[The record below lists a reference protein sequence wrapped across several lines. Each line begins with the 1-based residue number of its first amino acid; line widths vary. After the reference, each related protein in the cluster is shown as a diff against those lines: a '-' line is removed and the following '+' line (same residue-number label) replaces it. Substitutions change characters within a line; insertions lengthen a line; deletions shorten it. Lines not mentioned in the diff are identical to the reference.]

1 MISKIKDTGIKDKF
15 RFFSEN
21 KSVTLTIIFIL
32 IALIA
37 VIAFSF
43 FGNMRILSRSVETL
57 ANIELD
63 KAEQSLQGNIDDC
76 RLYTRLICNCF
87 ESEKNA
93 ADPQKE
99 ISLHSKH
106 MADIFSHSYIGT
118 YAEHGSFVFSDTEIK
133 NAKTKRW
140 YKDSHGS
147 PDIAKVYVE
156 ESRSGL
162 RDGLIVIALYDSAT
176 DSISAVFLNAEMIL
190 DSVSSNNDFNK
201 LFDAVIFNDN
211 GGLISVQNHADR
223 KSTAEFMKS
232 SKGVDVLSKFAKI
245 TRGHDVFRIGRA
257 AQTAYFCRLV
267 DDWHIM
273 YYANRADIYKDFY
286 LFSIIQYIVIIL
298 IFLLFIMFFIQN
310 HTNSLRLE
318 RALKTRSAFLT
329 NMSHEIRTPLNAIIG
344 MSEILL
350 RRDVHGAARND
361 VVSIHNAGTGLLA
374 IINDILD
381 YSKMESGSF
390 KIINDE
396 YDLPGL
402 VTEVVSLISFRLKE
416 KDVRLMV
423 NINPAVPRRLIGDE
437 VRIKQI
443 LVNLLGNAVKFTER
457 GYIILSVDW
466 DFISNGE
473 TNLTLKVA
481 DTGIGIAE
489 EEAKLLFDEFTQA
502 DAGAKSKH
510 GGTGLGLYI
519 SKNLAQQMGG
529 SISLESTLGKG
540 STFTVTVKNKV
551 ENYAPFAAVSDE
563 NVMLGIYER
572 DITLAELLAV
582 SLDMLHVNYRLISD
596 DKDPDSF
603 IDLTHIFFRKK
614 WKNEVGRMLGSLN
627 ISPVPILLTEA
638 GDDSEEDTSIKK
650 LMINLFGLQIAD
662 CLNGEIKYF
671 DRYSGFDT
679 GEIVTI
685 PDARALLVDDNIT
698 NMAVAKGILAEY
710 NIVIDTA
717 VDGAQALE
725 MVKNNEYDI
734 IFMDN
739 MMPVMDGIEATRR
752 IRQMDGDYYKNLPI
766 IALTAL
772 AGRGDRER
780 FQSLGFD
787 EFLSKPIDLNKMDII
802 LHKFLQNKI
811 RDIYDISTTKE
822 ENISIEADLVIDTEA
837 GIRQLGYNK
846 DSYAD
851 ILTIYVQDMEK
862 RYSQLIANNDNVEKK
877 TINFHAIKG
886 SSANVGAY
894 KLNEMAAEMEKLG
907 KAGNTQAIDTLSE
920 QFLQLLDL
928 TIQSAKEY
936 LQAYKGQQNESKGY
950 KYAVET
956 KYINDLIDACDNMDM
971 IKIEDIYETITHFV
985 YPDNTMKLLE
995 KIKLASFEYDYDKI
1009 KEAAEQL
1016 GKKNG

>member
-1 MISKIKDTGIKDKF
+1 MFKTIKDKY

-21 KSVTLTIIFIL
+21 KSITLTIVFIL
-32 IALIA
+32 IALIM
-37 VIAFSF
+37 VIAFSYL
-43 FGNMRILSRSVETL
+43 GTMRMLSQSIETL
-57 ANIELD
+57 AYTELD
-63 KAEQSLQGNIDDC
+63 KANRDVENLISDC
-76 RLYTRLICNCF
+76 RLYVRLICNSY
-87 ESEKNA
+87 ENNKTYEDTIN
-93 ADPQKE
+93 E

-106 MADIFSHSYIGT
+106 MAELFPDSYIGT
-118 YAEHGSFVFSDTEIK
+118 YAECGDTIYKSPDLK
-133 NAKTKRW
+133 NISSKRW
-140 YKDSHGS
+140 YKECRNS
-147 PDIAKVYVE
+147 PNTEKVYIE
-156 ESRSGL
+156 EGRNGL
-162 RDGLIVIALYDSAT
+162 RDSFITIARYDTET
-176 DSISAVFLNAEMIL
+176 DSIGAVCLRA
-190 DSVSSNNDFNK
+190 DSVISAMPPNPSFNMM
-201 LFDAVIFNDN
+201 FDTVIFGSSGSLVHLDN
-211 GGLISVQNHADR
+211 YSGRENA
-223 KSTAEFMKS
+223 AEFLQS
-232 SKGVDVLSKFAKI
+232 AEGAALLASL
-245 TRGHDVFRIGRA
+245 HGRA
-257 AQTAYFCRLV
+257 KGSTVFTMNGAEQTAYYCRFL
-267 DDWHIM
+267 DNWYIM
-273 YYANRADIYKDFY
+273 YYASTLSLFKDFY
-286 LFSIIQYIVIIL
+286 LFSIIQYIVIML
-298 IFLLFIMFFIQN
+298 IFLLFIMFFVQN

-381 YSKMESGSF
+381 YSKMESGGF

-402 VTEVVSLISFRLKE
+402 VTEVVSLMSFRLKE

-466 DFISNGE
+466 DFINNGE

-489 EEAKLLFDEFTQA
+489 EEAKLLFDEFIQA

-529 SISLESTLGKG
+529 SISLESALGKG

-551 ENYAPFAAVSDE
+551 DNYVPFAAVSDE
-563 NVMLGIYER
+563 NIMLGIYER
-572 DITLAELLAV
+572 DITLAGLLGV
-582 SLDMLHVNYRLISD
+582 SLDMLHIKYRIISD
-596 DKDPDSF
+596 TSDPDNF

-614 WKNEVGRMLGSLN
+614 WKNEVGRMLGGLDIN
-627 ISPVPILLTEA
+627 PVCILLTEA
-638 GDDSEEDTSIKK
+638 GDDSETDTSIKK

-710 NIVIDTA
+710 NILIDTA

-725 MVKNNEYDI
+725 MVQNREYDI
-734 IFMDN
+734 VFMDN
-739 MMPVMDGIEATRR
+739 MMPVMDGIEATHR
-752 IRQMDGDYYKNLPI
+752 IRQLEGDYYKNLPI

-780 FQSLGFD
+780 FQTLGFD

-811 RDIYDISTTKE
+811 KDIYDISTAKE
-822 ENISIEADLVIDTEA
+822 ENISVEQDLVIDTEA
-837 GIRQLGYNK
+837 GIRQFGHNK

-862 RYSQLIANNDNVEKK
+862 RYSQLVDGKDDIDKK

-894 KLNEMAAEMEKLG
+894 RLNEMAAEMEKLG
-907 KAGNTQAIDTLSE
+907 KAKDTQAIDNMTE

-928 TIQSAKEY
+928 TINSAKDY
-936 LQAYKGQQNESKGY
+936 LQTYKGIQNESKGY
-950 KYAVET
+950 KYAVESR
-956 KYINDLIDACDNMDM
+956 YIDDIITACENMDM
-971 IKIEDIYETITHFV
+971 IKIEDIYETITHYV
-985 YPDNTMKLLE
+985 YPENTMKLLE

-1009 KEAAEQL
+1009 KEEVQKL
-1016 GKKNG
+1016 R